1 MLRLL
6 HSKAGVVIMS
16 LLVCGVFFLLSR
28 LKQRAAAREGTA
40 VELVSD
46 MADAADDDPTESGGQ
61 REPSVDILHRAQ
73 EVARGRGEQARAERQ
88 RGRTTVETFDEH
100 GDTLRRRRTPK
111 PIEAHDL
118 RSGREDSP
126 GHGAPHPVLAPQLR
140 LGPSPARQSQVVPSA
155 GPTAGSGR
163 RAGTSLPVAGPPPL
177 APPRRFV
184 PFGRLIKAELVV
196 TLESTQEQ
204 MPLIGLV
211 VEPVYNNGRLVIPAG
226 AELHSLARADRV
238 RNRIVSINQW
248 KLVFPREG
256 GRPNGRQLTFEGV
269 ALDRED
275 RDGSSLT
282 WGLSDGSF
290 GLRGRVMR
298 ASQTAD
304 ELLLFAS
311 EALKAASASLMDRQT
326 TLTGTQVESSAKNAS
341 LAGGQAVLNTFS
353 QRIARELA
361 ENGVYIQVPAGKQFY
376 VYPQQI
382 IDPDRAAV
390 PERVAGVE

>member
-6 HSKAGVVIMS
+6 HSKAGVVGMS

-28 LKQRAAAREGTA
+28 LKQRAAASEGAA

-46 MADAADDDPTESGGQ
+46 AGEAEEDSPVASGAHG
-61 REPSVDILHRAQ
+61 EAGVDLLQRAQ

-88 RGRTTVETFDEH
+88 RGRATVESFDEH

-118 RSGREDSP
+118 RAVRETTPAD
-126 GHGAPHPVLAPQLR
+126 GAALPVLAPQLR
-140 LGPSPARQSQVVPSA
+140 LGPAPSR
-155 GPTAGSGR
+155 GN
-163 RAGTSLPVAGPPPL
+163 PVAPRGREAVPETRRQEAS
-177 APPRRFV
+177 APVDAPHIRPFPRRFV

-238 RNRIVSINQW
+238 RNRIVSVNQW

-275 RDGSSLT
+275 RDGSGLT